1 MDDNFKKLRA
11 YLIDLAVK
19 GHSDNYETIVNY
31 SNVDFCLSND
41 NSKLIKYLTEILEFE
56 YSNGRPLITVLAT
69 AKGTNLPKE
78 YFFDLVKKNN
88 IYPKYV
94 DNSTIIKI
102 ERENSF
108 KYWRDYENLKN
119 YKNITENQS
128 ISFKSSFKK

>member
-56 YSNGRPLITVLAT
+56 YF
-69 AKGTNLPKE
+69 KH
-78 YFFDLVKKNN
+78 
-88 IYPKYV
+88 
-94 DNSTIIKI
+94 NSTVSHRHSTCNAATDKI
-102 ERENSF
+102 SAFR
-108 KYWRDYENLKN
+108 KCLIWKM
-119 YKNITENQS
+119 
-128 ISFKSSFKK
+128 